1 MFVILN
7 HLGIDLDLDAVM
19 QSKLVQGRV
28 KMSAV
33 DQVIRSLIFDAEV
46 RFEFRK
52 SNNAAVFPTPE
63 LNTFGFD
70 DVSSQERLQPPIQQQ
85 SARVGRNL
93 DSSPN
98 LLARPNVSKCT
109 DAQW

>member
-52 SNNAAVFPTPE
+52 SNNTAVFPTPE
-63 LNTFGFD
+63 LNTFGLD
-70 DVSSQERLQPPIQQQ
+70 NVSS
-85 SARVGRNL
+85 
-93 DSSPN
+93 
-98 LLARPNVSKCT
+98 
-109 DAQW
+109 